1 MPPPA
6 ATDGAATEYVAAHL
20 FLHRLRFVHPGW
32 PGPGCPWMAR
42 TSGLIPREQRRE
54 ADAP

>member
-42 TSGLIPREQRRE
+42 TSGLIPRELRRE
-54 ADAP
+54 AGAP